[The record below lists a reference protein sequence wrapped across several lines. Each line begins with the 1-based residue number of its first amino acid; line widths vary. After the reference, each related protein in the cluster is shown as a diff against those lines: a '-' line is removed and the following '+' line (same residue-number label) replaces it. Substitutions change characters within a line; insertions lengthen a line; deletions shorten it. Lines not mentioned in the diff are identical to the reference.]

1 MELFVAANYLFRQ
14 KQENDCTLLRWIN
27 LGTCK
32 GPSQSTYERKLFACF
47 VFVTLRSPKL
57 EDFFSHS

>member
-1 MELFVAANYLFRQ
+1 MELFVYLFRQ

-32 GPSQSTYERKLFACF
+32 VRHNLCMKGSCLFVLF
-47 VFVTLRSPKL
+47 GL
-57 EDFFSHS
+57 SH

>member
-14 KQENDCTLLRWIN
+14 IQENDCTFLRWIN

-32 GPSQSTYERKLFACF
+32 GPSQSMYEGKLFVCF
-47 VFVTLRSPKL
+47 VFVTLRYPKPQ
-57 EDFFSHS
+57 DFLSHS